1 MGMNKKHKNYLEPI
15 GLLLLLAAFGWQCW
29 EEQANQLKYEAY
41 IYDLNQKVDAIWS
54 GVYDEALRSERYHGT
69 ASVAVNYDSLNSR
82 FKVWNEAQEEYKT
95 LNGQLSFFFWCRL
108 VLYVLGSY
116 LVILARWP
124 QKRDG
129 NGEC

>member
-1 MGMNKKHKNYLEPI
+1 MGDALIKS
-15 GLLLLLAAFGWQCW
+15 G
-29 EEQANQLKYEAY
+29 NQLKYEAY

-54 GVYDEALRSERYHGT
+54 GVYDEALGSERYHGT
-69 ASVAVNYDSLNSR
+69 TSVAVNYDSLNSR

-116 LVILARWP
+116 LVILAKWP
-124 QKRDG
+124 QNDVDYGKRQ
-129 NGEC
+129 